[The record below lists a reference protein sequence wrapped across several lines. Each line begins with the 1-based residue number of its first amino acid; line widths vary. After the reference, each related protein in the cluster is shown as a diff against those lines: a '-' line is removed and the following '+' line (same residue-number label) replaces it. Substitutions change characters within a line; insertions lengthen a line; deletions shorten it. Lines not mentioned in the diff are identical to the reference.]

1 MTWAKND
8 VGRWAHWGVA
18 LKPAASGPT
27 ITNVNGDDTVAPG
40 QASTVTGTD
49 LLDGASAQVTTGTR
63 TLVMDS
69 YVADDTEP
77 TFDAPPLQDW
87 LDAGI
92 KFGSATFE
100 ILS

>member
-1 MTWAKND
+1 
-8 VGRWAHWGVA
+8 
-18 LKPAASGPT
+18 
-27 ITNVNGDDTVAPG
+27 
-40 QASTVTGTD
+40 
-49 LLDGASAQVTTGTR
+49 
-63 TLVMDS
+63 MDS